1 MTLETKFQVG
11 DAVYILDGFTI
22 IKAPVIEVA
31 AIVNQEKQVNMYRF
45 QNFDARTED
54 EVFSSREDL
63 FNHIK

>member
-11 DAVYILDGFTI
+11 EAVYILDGFTI
-22 IKAPVIEVA
+22 IKTPVIEVA

-45 QNFDARTED
+45 QNFDPRTED